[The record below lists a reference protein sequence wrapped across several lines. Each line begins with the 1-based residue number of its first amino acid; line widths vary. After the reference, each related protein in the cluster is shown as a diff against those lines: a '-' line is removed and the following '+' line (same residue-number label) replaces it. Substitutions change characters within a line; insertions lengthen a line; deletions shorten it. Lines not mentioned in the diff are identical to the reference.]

1 MLIKEEADHDDV
13 GVAAN
18 RFLFNDKKGKLMI
31 EKIN

>member
-13 GVAAN
+13 GVAN